1 MNTIFKYIIS
11 VFITLFFISCNTKNT
26 KDVEHERP
34 EKHAVTSLAFNETE
48 YDFGTITSGEFVT
61 HRFVFKNTGNSALFI
76 SKVLAD
82 CGCTIADYEKAE
94 IKPGEEGY
102 IELVFNS
109 EGYHGLQIKKVN
121 VYANTTPEVHEL
133 TIAATVE

>member
-1 MNTIFKYIIS
+1 MNIAFKYIIS
-11 VFITLFFISCNTKNT
+11 VSISLFFISCNTKNT
-26 KDVEHERP
+26 KDVKHERL

-61 HRFVFKNTGNSALFI
+61 HRFVFKNTGNSSLYI

-82 CGCTIADYEKAE
+82 CGCTIADYEKKE

-121 VYANTTPEVHEL
+121 VYANTKPEVHEL